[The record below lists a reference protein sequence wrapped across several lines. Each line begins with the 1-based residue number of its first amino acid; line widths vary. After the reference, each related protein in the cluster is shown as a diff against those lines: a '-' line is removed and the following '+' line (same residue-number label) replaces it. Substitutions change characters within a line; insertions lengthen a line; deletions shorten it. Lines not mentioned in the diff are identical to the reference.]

1 MNRSTVLM
9 AVLGAALLLAGA
21 ADAASSRGVPLK
33 LRASEKA
40 DAPVVEEVQLYGN
53 SHALV
58 IGIDD
63 YTNGWPRLSMAVKD
77 AQLVAAALKKKGFD
91 VTLVLNA
98 KAVELNRAFEEFF
111 LLKGEDPDA
120 RLFVWY
126 AGHGHSERGE
136 GFLVPADA
144 PTPAKRGQFRLK
156 SLALR
161 RVGEFVRLAESKH
174 AFAIFDS
181 CFSGTVFESA
191 RALPPSAVTRATTLP
206 VRQFLTSGDAG
217 QTVSDDGT
225 FRELFIRALDGE
237 ERADAN
243 GDGYVTASE
252 MGLFLTD
259 RVTNLTQSK
268 QTPRYGKLR
277 DKDWDRGD
285 FVFSLPEVE
294 KPKPK
299 QVATATR
306 AADTGAAAARLQQET
321 VFWESIKDSGD
332 PSAYKAYLEAFP
344 GGTFAPLARV
354 KLKAAEGKAITQ
366 QRALADE
373 RKALEAERQR
383 LAAEAE
389 ARRKAEDEAR
399 RKAFAE
405 ERAKLA
411 AERERFAA
419 EAEARRKAEDEARQK
434 RLAEERAR
442 LAKQQQIAALTP
454 KSTPAASPTKTRAP
468 TVIALAPAA
477 YLPLPEGTKVD
488 YGTWSFKVG
497 EVEGTSIIFRDSN
510 NKYRAYEMGF
520 IPTGESP
527 FTIQIGKNG
536 GATDP
541 VLSFSS
547 EAKASFASLWPLEVG
562 KSATF
567 TFEEQGFGGSYAYS
581 YEDEWTYKVKVTG
594 TEQLAAAG
602 KHLGTYVIEI
612 AAHSDNGRKFDE
624 KLWYHPASGLIVKK
638 KRSWSGTALDSE
650 RGHRISL
657 ANTDPGETQ
666 SYELKHVRFPEGSK
680 NALAE

>member
-1 MNRSTVLM
+1 MNRSNVLM

-21 ADAASSRGVPLK
+21 AEAASSRGVPLK

-77 AQLVAAALKKKGFD
+77 AQLVAEALKKKGFD

-161 RVGEFVRLAESKH
+161 RIGEFVRLAESKH

-217 QTVSDDGT
+217 QTVSDDGA

-285 FVFSLPEVE
+285 FVFSLPVVE
-294 KPKPK
+294 TPKPK

-332 PSAYKAYLEAFP
+332 PGAYKAYLEAFP

-354 KLKAAEGKAITQ
+354 KLEAAEGKAITQ

-389 ARRKAEDEAR
+389 ARRRAEDEAR

-411 AERERFAA
+411 AERERFSA
-419 EAEARRKAEDEARQK
+419 EAEARQK

-442 LAKQQQIAALTP
+442 LTKQQQMAALTP
-454 KSTPAASPTKTRAP
+454 PSTPAAPATKTHAA
-468 TVIALAPAA
+468 TVIALAPAD

-488 YGTWSFKVG
+488 YGTWSFKVE
-497 EVEGTSIIFRDSN
+497 EVEGSSIIFRDSN

-520 IPTGESP
+520 IPAGESP
-527 FTIQIGKNG
+527 FTIQTGKNG

-541 VLSFSS
+541 VLRFSS

-602 KHLGTYVIEI
+602 KHLATYVIEI
-612 AAHSDNGRKFDE
+612 DAHSDNGRKFDE
-624 KLWYHPASGLIVKK
+624 KLWYHPASGLIVKM
-638 KRSWSGTALDSE
+638 KRSWSGEALDSE
-650 RGHRISL
+650 RGYRISL
-657 ANTDPGETQ
+657 ADTDPGETQ
-666 SYELKHVRFPEGSK
+666 SYELKRVRFPEGSK